1 MCKNSG
7 SGVLIRNAMIM
18 VKIIEN
24 EMRRRILR
32 ILKAA

>member
-1 MCKNSG
+1 MCKSSG

-18 VKIIEN
+18 VKIIES
-24 EMRRRILR
+24 EKRRRILR